1 MRRSTRKA
9 IRHVLFFLLVLFL
22 VIYLTTPTT
31 PTSSKTF
38 PWTKVQYKTT
48 STTLPPA
55 QGKCPDLTSA
65 SKPALVVASVQ
76 ADDKAWLIPLSK
88 KYHTCIYTADTP
100 PHPKEEEKTEE
111 YLKTPKNRGN
121 EAMTYLTFL
130 IDNYSNIPH
139 AGVVFVH
146 GSRFAWHNDHPQYD
160 NLALL
165 RDLNIES
172 ALGEGR
178 SYHSLRCDWSLSTCP
193 SDVKPQGSL
202 ENKVQAA
209 LVPYDNRAVS
219 DSLVPKSLARIFG
232 NGVVPDAEMARSD
245 TLKSQC
251 CAQFVVSRAGIHQH
265 SQGEYVAL
273 RQWLLD
279 EGPGA
284 ATGND
289 KHAGRVLSY
298 VWHIFF

>member
-1 MRRSTRKA
+1 
-9 IRHVLFFLLVLFL
+9 
-22 VIYLTTPTT
+22 
-31 PTSSKTF
+31 
-38 PWTKVQYKTT
+38 
-48 STTLPPA
+48 
-55 QGKCPDLTSA
+55 
-65 SKPALVVASVQ
+65 
-76 ADDKAWLIPLSK
+76 
-88 KYHTCIYTADTP
+88 
-100 PHPKEEEKTEE
+100 
-111 YLKTPKNRGN
+111 
-121 EAMTYLTFL
+121 MTYLTFL

-165 RDLNIES
+165 HDLNIES

-178 SYHSLRCDWSLSTCP
+178 SYHNLRCDWSLSTCP

-232 NGVVPDAEMARSD
+232 NGLVPDAEMARSD

-251 CAQFVVSRAGIHQH
+251 CAQFVVSRSGIHQH
-265 SQGEYVAL
+265 SRGEYVAL

-298 VWHIFF
+298 VWHVLFVLRETVRDGEGLDLELLNREACPRAEVCYCRVYGRCGLEGCGKGSCRGQYRLPKDLKVPEKWGEGGLK